1 MGATESGCEWLVAFS
16 FCWWLRGQHERGYS
30 SVSCLGLLVPALQS
44 VQEGELLVEILVLSE
59 YERGS
64 LWASST
70 FPACTEQWGPPIE
83 SGCHSWRAGIW
94 DAIPVT
100 DFIL

>member
-1 MGATESGCEWLVAFS
+1 MAVS
-16 FCWWLRGQHERGYS
+16 FCWWLRGQHECAYS

-44 VQEGELLVEILVLSE
+44 VQEGELLVGILVLSE
-59 YERGS
+59 YKGVS

-70 FPACTEQWGPPIE
+70 FPACTEQWGWWGPPIRKE

-94 DAIPVT
+94 DTIPIT
-100 DFIL
+100 GFIL